1 MNGFANEYFNGSF
14 VNGLQHTV
22 MAIIVL
28 IIGWILAKIISGFIE
43 KGLRKTNIDE
53 KVFKW
58 FETDESK
65 KKVDSNKI
73 IGKLVFYILMLFVL
87 VMVFDLLNLNMIA
100 TPLAALTDT
109 ILSFIPAVLKAI
121 LILLIGWL
129 IASAVRLLI
138 IKGAQKLN
146 LLHFFFKLKVAKTE
160 AEINSYV
167 EKVGK
172 LAFYIV
178 LLLFIP
184 GVLHALQING
194 LAEPVSGLVASML
207 AFIPKLFAAALIFA
221 IGWFIAKVV
230 KNILVNLLQAAGS
243 ERLAKRLHL
252 AKFFEGTTL
261 AQFIGNIV
269 FILILLP
276 ITIAALDRLDIA
288 GITNPAIHMLT
299 QIMNMIPNILIAIV
313 LIFAGIWLGRL
324 LGNFVKDYLSRLG
337 FDKILGK
344 MAIGENQ
351 AAMKPSAVTGYIV
364 QVLIVFFLTVQALN
378 LVKLGFLVVIAS
390 AITAYLPNVLAA
402 ILILGVALILGNIVH
417 KILISV
423 LVGQAKGI
431 LAGLAKYTILTIAV
445 FMALTQ
451 LGIASDIV
459 TMAFTLILGGLALA
473 FGLAFGLGGK
483 DFAKKYLEKFDKTI
497 EETKVK
503 NPQAPGI
510 AGELPAPGE
519 TTQTQDHNPHT
530 DPNSSI

>member
-14 VNGLQHTV
+14 MNGLQHTI

-28 IIGWILAKIISGFIE
+28 IIGWVLAKVISGLVE

-53 KVFKW
+53 KVFQW

-65 KKVDSNKI
+65 RKIDSNKI
-73 IGKLVFYILMLFVL
+73 IGKIVYYVLMLFVL
-87 VMVFDLLNLNMIA
+87 VMVFDLLNLNLIA
-100 TPLAALTDT
+100 TPLADLTDT
-109 ILSFIPAVLKAI
+109 ILSFIPAVLKAALI
-121 LILLIGWL
+121 LIVGWL
-129 IASAVRLLI
+129 IASAVRWLI
-138 IKGAQKLN
+138 VKGAEKLN

-160 AEINSYV
+160 EEINSYV
-167 EKVGK
+167 EKIGK
-172 LAFYIV
+172 LAFYII

-184 GVLHALQING
+184 GVLHALQIDG
-194 LAEPVSGLVASML
+194 LAQPVSGIVASML

-221 IGWFIAKVV
+221 IGWFIARVV

-252 AKFFEGTTL
+252 AKFFGNTTL
-261 AQFIGNIV
+261 AQFVGNIV

-276 ITIAALDRLDIA
+276 ITIAALDRLDLA

-313 LIFAGIWLGRL
+313 LILAGIWLGRL
-324 LGNFVKDYLSRLG
+324 LGNFVKDYLGRLG
-337 FDKILGK
+337 FDNILGK
-344 MAIGENQ
+344 MSIGTHT
-351 AAMKPSAVTGYIV
+351 AAMQPSAVAGYIV

-378 LVKLGFLVVIAS
+378 LVKLGFLVEIAS

-402 ILILGVALILGNIVH
+402 ILILGLALILGNIVH
-417 KILISV
+417 KVLISV
-423 LVGQAKGI
+423 LVGQSKGI

-451 LGIASDIV
+451 LGIASGIV

-503 NPQAPGI
+503 DPQAPRI
-510 AGELPAPGE
+510 SGELPAPGE
-519 TTQTQDHNPHT
+519 TTRNDNRHT
-530 DPNSSI
+530 DFDSTI